1 MLKLGSVRA
10 LLVDQR
16 GVVLDNASLDEVA
29 QLYVVSDH
37 SPEAKAMVLT
47 PSRYF
52 SCPILSKYRRHHG
65 RVPKFFLMT
74 LSSGLAEAT
83 RRPAVE
89 ASGFKA

>member
-1 MLKLGSVRA
+1 MLKLGSVGA
-10 LLVDQR
+10 LLVNQR
-16 GVVLDNASLDEVA
+16 RVVLDNASLDEVA
-29 QLYVVSDH
+29 QLGDVSYY
-37 SPEAKAMVLT
+37 PRELKTMILT